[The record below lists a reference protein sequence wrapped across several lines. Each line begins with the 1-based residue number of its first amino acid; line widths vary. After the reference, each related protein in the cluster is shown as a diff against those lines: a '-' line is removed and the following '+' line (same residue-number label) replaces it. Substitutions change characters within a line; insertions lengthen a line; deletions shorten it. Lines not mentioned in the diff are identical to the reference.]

1 MKLVHHKDLTVEKWQ
16 KYSLAEQL
24 ANVGSEVMRTLQ
36 WRGKDTKQADLA
48 FERSLELF
56 DLTKQ
61 AESSLPRRREVSRM
75 KEAWV
80 DFVVGDN
87 HCQTTQE
94 LWENESIRYTILA
107 RNKNRITNKE

>member
-1 MKLVHHKDLTVEKWQ
+1 
-16 KYSLAEQL
+16 
-24 ANVGSEVMRTLQ
+24 
-36 WRGKDTKQADLA
+36 
-48 FERSLELF
+48 
-56 DLTKQ
+56 
-61 AESSLPRRREVSRM
+61 M